1 MRKLPWILG
10 VMVALIALVVAGVV
24 VGPALYKAA
33 RGGDD
38 GPAATVTTD
47 GAEAA
52 VGDLDGS
59 WSVIPGS
66 EPNLTAAG
74 YTVDE
79 ILRGEPVTVVGST
92 DEVSGRAQISGT
104 TLDSAVFEVRVAGIA
119 TDSDQRDGQA
129 RSPRILD
136 AEGHPVA
143 TLAVTEP
150 VDLSAVPGDGTSAT
164 IPVPVDL
171 TVKGRTVR
179 ASADVT
185 VLRSGETLIASGSVP
200 LTWTEVGVRPP
211 SLGFVTVD
219 ADGTVDFLVNL
230 RKD

>member
-1 MRKLPWILG
+1 MRKLPWTLG
-10 VMVALIALVVAGVV
+10 AMVAVIALIVAGVV

-38 GPAATVTTD
+38 APAATVMTD

-74 YTVDE
+74 YTVAE

-104 TLDSAVFEVRVAGIA
+104 TLESAVFEVRVAGIA

-136 AEGHPVA
+136 AEGHPLA
-143 TLAVTEP
+143 TLAVAEP
-150 VDLSAVPGDGTSAT
+150 VDLSTVPGDGTSAT
-164 IPVPVDL
+164 IPIPVDL
-171 TVKGRTVR
+171 TVKGTTVR
-179 ASADVT
+179 TSADVT

-200 LTWTEVGVRPP
+200 LTWTEVGVQPP